1 MEEKSFTIITTDLK
15 MQFISMF
22 ILGRRYEMKMKAAE
36 DRMRA
41 LGKYK
46 PYFIRMYS
54 FTNTKAELMKVQFCC
69 GFWA

>member
-1 MEEKSFTIITTDLK
+1 MVKKSSTNITTDLK
-15 MQFISMF
+15 MQLISMF

-46 PYFIRMYS
+46 PYFLYS
-54 FTNTKAELMKVQFCC
+54 FSNFFYNCFIE
-69 GFWA
+69 

>member
-1 MEEKSFTIITTDLK
+1 MEEKSSTNITTDLK
-15 MQFISMF
+15 IQFISMF

-46 PYFIRMYS
+46 PYFQYS
-54 FTNTKAELMKVQFCC
+54 FTNTVLTFAGCPVLVGTAF
-69 GFWA
+69 